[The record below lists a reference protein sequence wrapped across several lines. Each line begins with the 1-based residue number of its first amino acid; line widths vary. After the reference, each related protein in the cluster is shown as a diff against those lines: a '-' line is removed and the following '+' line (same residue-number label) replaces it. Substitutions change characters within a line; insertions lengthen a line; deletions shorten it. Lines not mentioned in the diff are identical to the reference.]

1 MKILYY
7 GMKILY
13 YVGFFL
19 IVVNAGDL
27 ITKLIF
33 ADEFNLYLIHDNLGF
48 IMFGFFEMLY
58 ARSKIRSDEFEL
70 DVYYLICAIED
81 ECSVDGYRK
90 IQERAR
96 AIKLISTI
104 DPDTFYKE
112 HIEKEKKH
120 E

>member
-1 MKILYY
+1 M
-7 GMKILY
+7 MKILY

-19 IVVNAGDL
+19 IVVNAGCL

-33 ADEFNLYLIHDNLGF
+33 ADEFNLYLIHANLGF

-58 ARSKIRSDEFEL
+58 ARSKIRSDEFEM
-70 DVYYLICAIED
+70 DVYYLLCAIED
-81 ECSVDGYRK
+81 ECGVDGYRK
-90 IQERAR
+90 IHERAR

-112 HIEKEKKH
+112 KEKKK
-120 E
+120 EKKQ